1 MARDNNSNVHISS
14 IFNSLVPAI
23 QSVLIHFNTIKIR
36 GMKMAHIHEALSSL
50 KNNIA
55 LEFLGCL
62 LCGINVT
69 FLDKTSTLNYVSYRH
84 SRSNFFNIL
93 TPLFTEQGDF
103 RRNST
108 FYSATHRPW
117 ENPSKYVNDLFATLW
132 RCINYEKKLKKKVLG
147 KSKRITIN
155 NI

>member
-1 MARDNNSNVHISS
+1 
-14 IFNSLVPAI
+14 
-23 QSVLIHFNTIKIR
+23 
-36 GMKMAHIHEALSSL
+36 MKMAHIYEALSSL

-55 LEFLGCL
+55 LEFLGCPL
-62 LCGINVT
+62 RRINVT

-108 FYSATHRPW
+108 FYSATHRP
-117 ENPSKYVNDLFATLW
+117 
-132 RCINYEKKLKKKVLG
+132 
-147 KSKRITIN
+147 
-155 NI
+155 

>member
-69 FLDKTSTLNYVSYRH
+69 LLDKTSILECVKATSLSLCPCYV
-84 SRSNFFNIL
+84 
-93 TPLFTEQGDF
+93 T
-103 RRNST
+103 
-108 FYSATHRPW
+108 
-117 ENPSKYVNDLFATLW
+117 
-132 RCINYEKKLKKKVLG
+132 C
-147 KSKRITIN
+147 
-155 NI
+155 